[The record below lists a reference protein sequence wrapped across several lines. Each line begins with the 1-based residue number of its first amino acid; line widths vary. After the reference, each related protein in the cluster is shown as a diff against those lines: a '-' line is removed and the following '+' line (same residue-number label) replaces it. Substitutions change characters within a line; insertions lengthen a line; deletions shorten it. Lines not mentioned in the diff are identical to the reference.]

1 MMSGCT
7 FNENTLLAR
16 VAGMLAM
23 EYGSVAY
30 MGAKPVH
37 LDKLEKVQRIAQR
50 IGNFE
55 CDSLS
60 LRREAAAITTTLK
73 LLSGRARGK
82 LQLLIPELKTFKTVE
97 ASRSMKAEG
106 IQLVSAWKHK
116 YTLDLYSDSYQGSR
130 HKLWEKLP
138 QNIVR
143 LGVKKGW
150 SRIIRL
156 CKTFIIH
163 GINKCNDV

>member
-1 MMSGCT
+1 MHVLGCRT
-7 FNENTLLAR
+7 SLNREFLIYFWFLL
-16 VAGMLAM
+16 L
-23 EYGSVAY
+23 SVYFREAI
-30 MGAKPVH
+30 K
-37 LDKLEKVQRIAQR
+37 KLV
-50 IGNFE
+50 GNFE

-82 LQLLIPELKTFKTVE
+82 LQLLIPELKTVE

>member
-1 MMSGCT
+1 MKNLRPTRS
-7 FNENTLLAR
+7 
-16 VAGMLAM
+16 VM

-73 LLSGRARGK
+73 LLSSKAHGK
-82 LQLLIPELKTFKTVE
+82 LQLLVPELKTVE
-97 ASRSMKAEG
+97 VSRSAKVVAKVEG

-116 YTLDLYSDSYQGSR
+116 YTLDLYRDSYQGIR